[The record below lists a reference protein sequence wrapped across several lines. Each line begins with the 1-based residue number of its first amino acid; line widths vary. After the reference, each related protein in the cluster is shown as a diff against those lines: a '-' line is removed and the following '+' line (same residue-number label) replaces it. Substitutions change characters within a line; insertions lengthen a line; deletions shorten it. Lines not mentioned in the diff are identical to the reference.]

1 MLVCLCFF
9 FVFLFNFYFLLG
21 LFVFLLVL
29 TRVWYF
35 THKSHNGEVA
45 IFFCF
50 WFVLYS
56 LCSIFSFGLCF
67 FFLFFC
73 LIFTSFLVCLFV
85 CLFWRECDI
94 LLTSLTME
102 KLRFFLFLVC
112 SIFSFGEKKSRFCLS
127 LHSLTTDSNSLYQ
140 NYKAINSFPKYS
152 LCRKLTLGLYVCS
165 QSTEAAFN
173 ESRGVIFFAC

>member
-1 MLVCLCFF
+1 MEKLRFFLFLVCSKFSLFYILFRLVFF
-9 FVFLFNFYFLLG
+9 FVF
-21 LFVFLLVL
+21 
-29 TRVWYF
+29 
-35 THKSHNGEVA
+35 
-45 IFFCF
+45 
-50 WFVLYS
+50 
-56 LCSIFSFGLCF
+56 F
-67 FFLFFC
+67 FFLFN
-73 LIFTSFLVCLFV
+73 FLLPSWFV
-85 CLFWRECDI
+85 CLFACFDESDI

-112 SIFSFGEKKSRFCLS
+112 SIFSFGEKKNRFCLS